1 MPRAAVLGSPIGHSL
16 SPVLHLAA
24 YDALDLPDWR
34 YQAVDCDEHRLRPF
48 LSALDEEWVGLSL
61 TMPLKRLAL
70 ECSDEVSPL
79 AAAVGAA
86 NTMLRREGGR
96 WFAANTDVG
105 GMVDALREAGVE
117 RPANAV
123 VLGAGG
129 TAQAALAAL
138 RELGVPDPVVLVRDL
153 DRAGELRAAAGR
165 LDVTPDIRAGL
176 AGGPAGAGGVVDPAV
191 YQTELLISTV
201 PAGVADTL
209 AASPRWSDKGT
220 LLDVVYE
227 PWPTP
232 VAVSAAALGWRI
244 ASGLDMLLHQAAR
257 QVSLM
262 TGRTPPVAA
271 MRDALHAA
279 VERR

>member
-1 MPRAAVLGSPIGHSL
+1 VPRAAVLGSPIGHSL

-48 LSALDEEWVGLSL
+48 LSALDEDWVGLSL

-70 ECSDEVSPL
+70 ELSDEVSPL

-86 NTMLRREGGR
+86 NTMIRREGR

-117 RPANAV
+117 RPGSAV

-138 RELGVPDPVVLVRDL
+138 RELGVTEALVLVRDL
-153 DRAGELRAAAGR
+153 DRAGDLRGAAAR
-165 LDVTPDIRAGL
+165 LDVHPEIRAGL
-176 AGGPAGAGGVVDPAV
+176 ADWPNGIDPRV
-191 YQTELLISTV
+191 YQAELLISTV
-201 PAGVADTL
+201 PRGAADPL
-209 AASPRWSDKGT
+209 AAEPRWSDKGT
-220 LLDVVYE
+220 VLDVVYD

-232 VAVSAAALGWRI
+232 VAVSAAAFGWHI

-271 MRDALHAA
+271 MRDALYAA
-279 VERR
+279 ANTT

>member
-24 YDALDLPDWR
+24 YDALNLPDWR

-48 LSALDEEWVGLSL
+48 LAALDEEWAGLSL

-70 ECSDEVSPL
+70 EVAEEVSPL

-86 NTMLRREGGR
+86 NTLVRRGDR

-117 RPANAV
+117 RPTSAV
-123 VLGAGG
+123 ILGAGG

-138 RELGVPDPVVLVRDL
+138 RELGVTEPVVFVRDSE
-153 DRAGELRAAAGR
+153 RAGDLRAAAGR
-165 LDVTPDIRAGL
+165 LDVAADIRAGL
-176 AGGPAGAGGVVDPAV
+176 GEQGLADPAGYRAD
-191 YQTELLISTV
+191 LLISTL
-201 PAGVADTL
+201 PPGAADPL
-209 AASPRWSDKGT
+209 AANPRWSDKGT
-220 LLDVVYE
+220 VLDVVYD

-232 VAVSAAALGWRI
+232 VAVSAAAFGWRI

-262 TGRTPPVAA
+262 TGCTAPVGA

-279 VERR
+279 VTAR